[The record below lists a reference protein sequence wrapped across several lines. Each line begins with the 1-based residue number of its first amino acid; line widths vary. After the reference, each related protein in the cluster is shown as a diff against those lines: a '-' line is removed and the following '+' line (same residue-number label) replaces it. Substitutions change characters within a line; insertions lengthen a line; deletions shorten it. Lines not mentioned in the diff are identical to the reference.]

1 MKSTVLFRRVL
12 FGGFRRDDVLT
23 YVEKLEEENE
33 KLQLTRNDE
42 INRLQEELES
52 YKADYDE
59 LSSRTSLRI
68 SQLEAQL
75 NEFQDEANRIIV
87 QQRREAEEILQGV
100 KSRVAVAIAQDEDI
114 HDKVIKLKKMVG

>member
-1 MKSTVLFRRVL
+1 MSTVLFRRVL